1 MKLIAKIR
9 GSCFEELDATI
20 DGSAKRG
27 SKKRLVLLVTP
38 FADEIKF
45 DVPSRFKSLTII
57 RCQHSQAESPYLAID
72 SESTYCGIPVP
83 QWDVRKRKLDHKLV
97 LQSGVCLIDRFGD
110 PMDRAFSSEVEAAIK
125 SQADRLQDKNLTM
138 NQRKALV
145 ASILGGLVA
154 GTTAF
159 KVYTCLN
166 ITAKGV
172 FLQCQ
177 GIKLGMAGLKAFELG
192 KMTFAAGSMKSSF
205 VASASALGPPIL
217 IGAAVGVAV
226 GALVYYVEWDSVFQ
240 WLKNLWSGFWN
251 WLKRIFEV
259 LRETVASWFQ
269 ERGRDKDS
277 HRSSRSSH
285 HAHRY

>member
-1 MKLIAKIR
+1 VKLIAKVR
-9 GSCFEELDATI
+9 GSCFKELDGTI

-38 FADEIKF
+38 FADEITF

-57 RCQHSQAESPYLAID
+57 RCLHRQAESPYLAID
-72 SESTYCGIPVP
+72 SESTYCGIPLP
-83 QWDVRKRKLDHKLV
+83 QWDVRKRKLDHKLE
-97 LQSGVCLIDRFGD
+97 LQSGVCLINRFGD
-110 PMDRAFSSEVEAAIK
+110 PMDRAFSSEFEAAIK
-125 SQADRLQDKNLTM
+125 SQADRLQDKKLSM
-138 NQRKALV
+138 NQRKGLV

-159 KVYTCLN
+159 KVYTCLD

-177 GIKLGMAGLKAFELG
+177 GIKFGMAGLKTFELG

-205 VASASALGPPIL
+205 IASASALGPPIL
-217 IGAAVGVAV
+217 IGAAAGVAV
-226 GALVYYVEWDSVFQ
+226 GALVYYVEWDSVLQ
-240 WLKNLWSGFWN
+240 WLENLWNGFWN
-251 WLKRIFEV
+251 WLVRMFKA

-269 ERGRDKDS
+269 ERGCDKES
-277 HRSSRSSH
+277 RRSSRSSH